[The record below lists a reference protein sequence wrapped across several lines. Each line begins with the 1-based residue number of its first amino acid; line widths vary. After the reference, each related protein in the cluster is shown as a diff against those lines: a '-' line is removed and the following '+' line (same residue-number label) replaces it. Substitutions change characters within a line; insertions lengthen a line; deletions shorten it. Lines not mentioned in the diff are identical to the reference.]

1 MGSKYYILCSRP
13 QKGTFFCAARRVL
26 AYFASKSIQGPRLYR
41 VARTQKNNQKTK
53 TFNVQSHA
61 CAETKPR
68 SGIMTNFC
76 IGVGVHDV
84 ITSANFYDY
93 RLRRLG
99 VAGGGGILN
108 YPLTSE
114 CVMINLTRSSQI

>member
-1 MGSKYYILCSRP
+1 MAP
-13 QKGTFFCAARRVL
+13 QMALIRGNGGQDDRFYVRDPKKAHPWAERRVL

-68 SGIMTNFC
+68 IGIMTNFC

-99 VAGGGGILN
+99 VVGGGF
-108 YPLTSE
+108 
-114 CVMINLTRSSQI
+114 